1 MTTVY
6 FICVHPALDLELADR
21 ERCQIIGR
29 GAFSTRVNFLP
40 TCIRQ
45 RHGFSILGRA
55 NAALLTAVL
64 PPFFAETPLVARTGH
79 AMTRRARE
87 LAACLAA
94 VLLPSVVSS
103 ADRECDDAPAARQHV
118 NRNARVQGSGCDRQK
133 FGREPGPW
141 DE

>member
-55 NAALLTAVL
+55 NAALLAAIL
-64 PPFFAETPLVARTGH
+64 PPFVAEAPLVARNGH
-79 AMTRRARE
+79 SMTRCARE
-87 LAACLAA
+87 LAARLAA

-103 ADRECDDAPAARQHV
+103 ADRERVAAPAAREQV
-118 NRNARVQGSGCDRQK
+118 ERNARVQGSGCDRQK
-133 FGREPGPW
+133 FGRGPGPW